1 MSISL
6 SGRTVLVTGVSS
18 GLGEGVARVFAALG
32 ARVIGVARRADK
44 GRALAWDIERSG
56 GSMWFV
62 PGDITD
68 PACRQ
73 AAIDACLAR
82 SGRLDILINNAG
94 VSGVLAAVGDYP
106 AADWSRTVDLNLT
119 AAFHLCQL
127 AVPLMS
133 AQGDGVILNIAS
145 INARFGVTKMA
156 AYCASKAGL
165 VPLTKVIAAEGVA
178 NNVRANAIIL
188 GGVLSEMNVATTIA
202 MAKSAAGAGTT
213 VSEERA
219 ERGRRLAAVT
229 YEDLRRDR
237 LAYGSPETVVERLRD
252 LTQDLRLSGIIA
264 EMNVGGLVPR
274 EHILE
279 SVRLYADEVVP
290 ALRDIC

>member
-165 VPLTKVIAAEGVA
+165 VHLTKVIAAEGVA

-202 MAKSAAGAGTT
+202 MAKSAAGADREPSAEALDRYAGLMMKP
-213 VSEERA
+213 EEVA
-219 ERGRRLAAVT
+219 ASLAALCVPEARMIT
-229 YEDLRRDR
+229 GSEIAIDR
-237 LAYGSPETVVERLRD
+237 A
-252 LTQDLRLSGIIA
+252 LTAGAAASALIH
-264 EMNVGGLVPR
+264 GG
-274 EHILE
+274 
-279 SVRLYADEVVP
+279 AA
-290 ALRDIC
+290 ALLD